1 MTAQLLFVFGTLTF
15 IVLGGV
21 HLVLIVR
28 DALRPRHLAPRDE
41 QVQKLMARTTLKLTD
56 RTTVWKAWLGFNF
69 SHALGLVV
77 FGVILLLIVVYDFE
91 LMLRL
96 QPLLLLTIVVA
107 AFYVLLAI
115 RYWFAGPAL
124 GATVGLVCFLLAAL
138 IARTR

>member
-1 MTAQLLFVFGTLTF
+1 MIAQLLFIFGALVF
-15 IVLGGV
+15 IALGGAHV
-21 HLVLIVR
+21 VLTVR
-28 DALRPRHLAPRDE
+28 DALRPRHLAPKNE
-41 QVQKLMARTTLKLTD
+41 HVQELMARTTLKLTD
-56 RTTVWKAWLGFNF
+56 RATVWKAWLGFNF

-77 FGVILLLIVVYDFE
+77 FGVLSLLIAVYDFE

-107 AFYVLLAI
+107 AVYVLLAI

-138 IARTR
+138 IARAR